1 VSDETEGK
9 NNVMLP
15 GHASLT
21 YALLPDGAL
30 ASAWD
35 DHDDLDHHRGSADY
49 HPTQVSSANDDLD
62 QHRGLADYHP
72 TQVSSANAEGE
83 SRVPPI
89 TS

>member
-1 VSDETEGK
+1 
-9 NNVMLP
+9 MLP

-49 HPTQVSSANDDLD
+49 HPTQVSSAN
-62 QHRGLADYHP
+62 
-72 TQVSSANAEGE
+72 AEGE